1 MFSLPPFSLLSSTRQ
16 GLISTLSAVVLSRD
30 LSIERCTASQHDV
43 HTVSHI
49 PHPHFQIGILREYLA
64 LEMYTPNL
72 PFKFDPERIIDDFV
86 FMCFF
91 VGEKDGDGGRG
102 ELSVG
107 KVSYGSFPRTHAN

>member
-1 MFSLPPFSLLSSTRQ
+1 
-16 GLISTLSAVVLSRD
+16 
-30 LSIERCTASQHDV
+30 
-43 HTVSHI
+43 
-49 PHPHFQIGILREYLA
+49 
-64 LEMYTPNL
+64 MYTPNL

-107 KVSYGSFPRTHAN
+107 KVSYGSFPRTHAK